1 MIQTRKEDNTTVAH
15 ICIFY
20 MSLELCGS
28 HMCMNALCGYADVH
42 YETFCQVVQHYR
54 ASTAIEGFYSP
65 GVLDHFSVQ
74 EEWIG
79 GQHHK

>member
-42 YETFCQVVQHYR
+42 YETFCQVVQHYQ

-65 GVLDHFSVQ
+65 GILDHFSV
-74 EEWIG
+74 
-79 GQHHK
+79 